1 MHFSV
6 SLDLSRVGKVD
17 NLLFETE
24 SVELVESSSDDLTDL
39 VGGLRLVSSVNLDH
53 IFNSNNSG
61 ETVEEADSGS
71 FGRVIL
77 GDET

>member
-1 MHFSV
+1 
-6 SLDLSRVGKVD
+6 
-17 NLLFETE
+17 
-24 SVELVESSSDDLTDL
+24 LTDL

-71 FGRVIL
+71 FGRVKL
-77 GDET
+77 GYETQEEALTRSEGSSSSGDLVNELFHLRL